1 MFDFGKNNNLATKI
15 VCEYPL
21 PIPVEDFSE
30 EEKILFESIDWTTK
44 KFFTFSFFEQFDLD
58 SIVSY
63 NISEDG
69 TFYAETT
76 VLETVFDENGKA
88 DIVEKDGGIE
98 SREFTGEIYFST
110 EFFGDEKTNLESNF
124 DYIFS
129 FRALL
134 FKGDLKELELDE
146 YKKKDNSERK
156 KLAQMVEDFSSREK
170 KRDKS
175 IFYKVVH
182 YFFMPFT
189 FLLLVPYNL
198 LGKFITFL
206 DKIESKIKSKI
217 LKL

>member
-1 MFDFGKNNNLATKI
+1 M
-15 VCEYPL
+15 
-21 PIPVEDFSE
+21 
-30 EEKILFESIDWTTK
+30 
-44 KFFTFSFFEQFDLD
+44 
-58 SIVSY
+58 
-63 NISEDG
+63 
-69 TFYAETT
+69 
-76 VLETVFDENGKA
+76 
-88 DIVEKDGGIE
+88 
-98 SREFTGEIYFST
+98 
-110 EFFGDEKTNLESNF
+110 
-124 DYIFS
+124 
-129 FRALL
+129 